1 MRFHLIACLGFA
13 ACQPL
18 YGPSA
23 DPLHNPPPHPPR
35 PGSTVATVEVPVYIE
50 DCSTDFHRDAR
61 TATPKPRIA
70 ESLVVAGDTQL
81 DTATRATD
89 PAKPALLVR
98 SIETYSDALRADPY
112 NAAATLK
119 LALAYDKVLRKGC
132 ALAMLR
138 RLESLTANPKL
149 ASEASRRIDDVVD
162 NKAWFKGYRKDA
174 LAAVN
179 H

>member
-1 MRFHLIACLGFA
+1 M
-13 ACQPL
+13 
-18 YGPSA
+18 
-23 DPLHNPPPHPPR
+23 
-35 PGSTVATVEVPVYIE
+35 E

-61 TATPKPRIA
+61 NAPHKPAVA

-81 DTATRATD
+81 ETATRAPD
-89 PAKPALLVR
+89 AAKPGLVVR
-98 SIETYSDALRADPY
+98 SIENYSDALRADPY
-112 NAAATLK
+112 NATATLK

-138 RLESLTANPKL
+138 RLESLTSNPKL
-149 ASEASRRIDDVVD
+149 ATEAVHRIDDVVD
-162 NKAWFKGYRKDA
+162 NKSWFKGYRKDA

>member
-1 MRFHLIACLGFA
+1 MRLQLLACLGLV

-18 YGPSA
+18 YGRNA
-23 DPLHNPPPHPPR
+23 DPLHNPPRHAPPT
-35 PGSTVATVEVPVYIE
+35 GTVTTVLVPPYIE

-61 TATPKPRIA
+61 TASQKPKVA
-70 ESLVVAGDTQL
+70 ESLVTAGDTQL
-81 DTATRATD
+81 DSATHAPD
-89 PAKPALLVR
+89 AAKPALVVR
-98 SIETYSDALRADPY
+98 SIESYSDALRADPY

-149 ASEASRRIDDVVD
+149 ATEAIHRIDDVVD

-174 LAAVN
+174 LAAVD

>member
-1 MRFHLIACLGFA
+1 MRFHLIACIGLV

-18 YGPSA
+18 YATGPVG
-23 DPLHNPPPHPPR
+23 LRNPPQRPHPK
-35 PGSTVATVEVPVYIE
+35 GDVATVEVPVYIE
-50 DCSTDFHRDAR
+50 DCSTDFHRAR
-61 TATPKPRIA
+61 TATPKPAVA
-70 ESLVVAGDTQL
+70 ESLVVTADTQL
-81 DTATRATD
+81 DTATHAPD
-89 PAKPALLVR
+89 AAKPALVVR

-149 ASEASRRIDDVVD
+149 ASDATRRIDDVVD
-162 NKAWFKGYRKDA
+162 NVAWFKGYRKDA